1 MVDSTFGEMRGK
13 INWCHGTGLQESCRT
28 GDDAGMKA
36 IRATIALLTLA
47 ACGEPSV
54 VMQGPPVPAGS
65 ADTCG
70 ASAYGS
76 LVGQDATALEKV
88 LIMRQIRIIR
98 PGQAVTMD
106 YSAERINFLIGNENQ
121 ISQITC
127 G

>member
-1 MVDSTFGEMRGK
+1 
-13 INWCHGTGLQESCRT
+13 
-28 GDDAGMKA
+28 MKA
-36 IRATIALLTLA
+36 ALAALLTAA
-47 ACGEPSV
+47 ACAAPVAV
-54 VMQGPPVPAGS
+54 VEGPPVPDGP

-70 ASAYGS
+70 AAPYAA

-98 PGQAVTMD
+98 PGQGVTMD
-106 YSAERINFLIGNENQ
+106 YQVGRINFLIDETNR